1 MRGCRSSA
9 GRAPEPASPGEDG
22 GSVRRRPSER
32 TSDESLG
39 SEIWAVLGGGGLKG
53 LAHVGAWQAF
63 EEDDLEI
70 HGIVGSSIGALV
82 GVCLAGGMGWDELVP
97 RALELER
104 EDIVRVNRRAV
115 WINGVKERSLYRG
128 DVLRSYIEAILPVRS
143 WEELRFPVQV
153 NAVELGTGRT
163 EWFGPGAR
171 TDVSPLDAVCAS
183 ASLPVLYPPVHIGE
197 TYFIDGGA
205 GDALPL
211 RRPVELGASG
221 ILAVDVGAGEEQ
233 DAETVVSRGMVAIHQ
248 RVFSLMSGRRRRA
261 GIAGWDGTPL
271 RYVRPRLDGYSSFDF
286 DSVKYFLEEGYRAT
300 RRALHG
306 EEAPEAPS

>member
-1 MRGCRSSA
+1 MRGPRGTA
-9 GRAPEPASPGEDG
+9 PGPPEPNLSGEHG
-22 GSVRRRPSER
+22 GSSGLEEPSGR
-32 TSDESLG
+32 GSAESLG
-39 SEIWAVLGGGGLKG
+39 PETWAVLGGGGLKG
-53 LAHVGAWQAF
+53 LAHVGAWQAL
-63 EEDDLEI
+63 EEDGLDI
-70 HGIVGSSIGALV
+70 RGIVGSSIGALV

-143 WEELRFPVQV
+143 WEELDFPVQV

-171 TDVSPLDAVCAS
+171 TDVPPLDAVCAS

-197 TYFIDGGA
+197 SHFIDGGA

-211 RRPVELGASG
+211 RRALDLGASG
-221 ILAVDVGAGEEQ
+221 IVAVDVGADEKQ
-233 DAETVVSRGMVAIHQ
+233 DAEAVVARGMVAIHQ
-248 RVFSLMSGRRRRA
+248 RVFSLMAGRRRRA
-261 GIAGWDGTPL
+261 GVAGWDGAPL
-271 RYVRPRLDGYSSFDF
+271 LYVRPHLVGYSGFDF
-286 DSVKYFLEEGYRAT
+286 DAVQYFLEEGYRAT
-300 RRALHG
+300 RRALDSA
-306 EEAPEAPS
+306 EDASS